1 LFYKNKKE
9 KSNLNF
15 RYNKFKNLINKRI
28 IMQKIE
34 PMTLYG
40 YEKLQS
46 EVKDLKEVKRPQV
59 VKDIEEALEHGDLK
73 ENAEYHAAK
82 EMQKNIDNRLAEL
95 SEILGNSQIVDPSE
109 LAHAKISFGSTVVM
123 TDMDTD
129 EEVTYTIVGG
139 CESNPEMGLISFGS
153 PLAKQ
158 LLGKEEG
165 DEVKVILPGG
175 VKEYEIDEVKYQEIV
190 FEC

>member
-1 LFYKNKKE
+1 
-9 KSNLNF
+9 
-15 RYNKFKNLINKRI
+15 
-28 IMQKIE
+28 
-34 PMTLYG
+34 MTIFG
-40 YEKLQS
+40 YEKLQA
-46 EVKDLKEVKRPQV
+46 EVKHLKEVKRPQV

-82 EMQKNIDNRLAEL
+82 EMQRIIDGRLQEL
-95 SEILGNSQIVDPSE
+95 ADIIGNSRIVDTSE
-109 LAHAKISFGSTVVM
+109 QEHSKISFGSTVVM

-139 CESNPEMGLISFGS
+139 CESNPDMGLISFGS

-165 DEVKVILPGG
+165 DEVKVKLPGG
-175 VKEYEIDEVKYQEIV
+175 EKEFEIEEVKYQEIV
-190 FEC
+190 FDCN

>member
-1 LFYKNKKE
+1 
-9 KSNLNF
+9 
-15 RYNKFKNLINKRI
+15 
-28 IMQKIE
+28 MQKVE
-34 PMTLYG
+34 PMTLFG
-40 YEKLQS
+40 YNKLQA

-95 SEILGNSQIVDPSE
+95 QVIIGNSQIVDPSE
-109 LAHAKISFGSTVVM
+109 LAHAKISFGSTVLM
-123 TDMDTD
+123 TDLDTD
-129 EEVTYTIVGG
+129 EELMYTIVGG
-139 CESNPEMGLISFGS
+139 CESNPDMGLISFGS

-165 DEVKVILPGG
+165 YQVKVTLHGG
-175 VKEYEIDEVKYQEIV
+175 IKEYEIDEVKYQEIV
-190 FEC
+190 FECH

>member
-1 LFYKNKKE
+1 
-9 KSNLNF
+9 
-15 RYNKFKNLINKRI
+15 
-28 IMQKIE
+28 MQKIE
-34 PMTLYG
+34 PMTLFG
-40 YEKLQS
+40 YNKLQA

-95 SEILGNSQIVDPSE
+95 QEIIGNAQIVDPSE
-109 LAHAKISFGSTVVM
+109 LAHAKVSFGSTVVM

-129 EEVTYTIVGG
+129 EELTYTIVGG
-139 CESNPEMGLISFGS
+139 SESNPDMGLISFGS

-158 LLGKEEG
+158 LLGREEG
-165 DEVKVILPGG
+165 DEVKVRLPGG
-175 VKEYEIDEVKYQEIV
+175 EKEFEIEEVKYQEIV
-190 FEC
+190 FECH